1 MILPCLSLEEISQS
15 LFFFSIDIMCFFFF
29 VNVWAELV
37 PLSVEEIDYDLKLR
51 KKRKLV

>member
-15 LFFFSIDIMCFFFF
+15 LFFFSIDIMCFFL

-37 PLSVEEIDYDLKLR
+37 PLSVEETDYDLKLR